1 MTTAATP
8 IRAFG
13 PGRVNLIGEHTDYND
28 GLAIPFALELGV
40 TVIATPVAGNA
51 EIEAAALDLGER
63 DRFSLKNRD
72 PRSGWRAFVRGAA
85 GELQAAGVT
94 LPGMQLEIS
103 GNLPR
108 GSGMSSS
115 AALETSLC
123 LAMLALAERDWDDRI
138 ELAKLC
144 QRIEHDWV
152 GAQTGLMDQLA
163 SLFGEQD
170 RAVLIDFRELTIE
183 PVPLVLG
190 GYELVTLDS
199 GQAHSN
205 AASGYNQRRQEC
217 VEAAHRM
224 GKESLR
230 DAQIQDLHLLPD
242 VLERRA
248 RHVISENARVIQSVV
263 ALREGDLERLGLL
276 LDESHASLRDDFEI
290 STAAVEATVKR
301 LKDAGAIG
309 ARLLGGGFGGNILG
323 LMPPDAVLPEGARVV
338 HPSAG
343 AHLLA

>member
-1 MTTAATP
+1 MRTAS

-40 TVIATPVAGNA
+40 TVDATPAPGST
-51 EIEAAALDLGER
+51 EIEAAALDLAEH
-63 DRFSLKNRD
+63 DRFPLDTRD
-72 PRSGWRAFVRGAA
+72 ARSGWRAFVRGAA
-85 GELQAAGVT
+85 GELQAAGVI
-94 LPGMQLEIS
+94 LPGMRLEIS

-115 AALETSLC
+115 AALETALC
-123 LAMLALAERDWDDRI
+123 LAMLGLAEREWESRI

-152 GAQTGLMDQLA
+152 GAQTGLMDQIA

-170 RAVLIDFRELTIE
+170 KAVLIDFRELTIE

-205 AASGYNQRRQEC
+205 AASGYNQRREEC
-217 VEAAHRM
+217 IEAAHRM

-230 DAQIQDLHLLPD
+230 DTQIQDLHLLPD

-248 RHVISENARVIQSVV
+248 RHVMSENARVVQSVA
-263 ALREGDLERLGLL
+263 ALRKGDLGSLGRL

-290 STAAVEATVKR
+290 STDAVEAAVKR
-301 LKDAGAIG
+301 LKGAGAIG

-323 LMPPDAVLPEGARVV
+323 LMPPDAVLPEGTRVV

-343 AHLLA
+343 ARVIG

>member
-1 MTTAATP
+1 
-8 IRAFG
+8 
-13 PGRVNLIGEHTDYND
+13 VNLIGEHTDYND

-40 TVIATPVAGNA
+40 TVDATPAPGST
-51 EIEAAALDLGER
+51 EIEAAALDLAEH
-63 DRFSLKNRD
+63 DRFPLDTRD
-72 PRSGWRAFVRGAA
+72 ARSGWRAFVRGAA
-85 GELQAAGVT
+85 GELQAAGVI
-94 LPGMQLEIS
+94 LPGMRLEIS

-115 AALETSLC
+115 AALETALC
-123 LAMLALAERDWDDRI
+123 LAMLGLAEREWESRI

-152 GAQTGLMDQLA
+152 GAQTGLMDQIA

-170 RAVLIDFRELTIE
+170 KAVLIDFRELTIE

-205 AASGYNQRRQEC
+205 AASGYNQRREEC
-217 VEAAHRM
+217 IEAAHRM

-230 DAQIQDLHLLPD
+230 DTQIQDLHLLPD

-248 RHVISENARVIQSVV
+248 RHVMSENARVVQSVA
-263 ALREGDLERLGLL
+263 ALRKGDLGSLGRL

-290 STAAVEATVKR
+290 STDAVEAAVKR
-301 LKDAGAIG
+301 LKGAGAIG

-323 LMPPDAVLPEGARVV
+323 LMPPDAVLPEGTRVV

-343 AHLLA
+343 ARVIG